1 MFAIRNKKDKR
12 WVYGTDYRYNPPRQ
26 KLSDEE
32 VKIYK
37 DEATA
42 LADARFR
49 QINFNN
55 YQLVSVGLIE
65 LNVDDQH

>member
-1 MFAIRNKKDKR
+1 MFAIRSKKDKR

-26 KLSDEE
+26 KLSYEE

-42 LADARFR
+42 LVDARFR
-49 QINFNN
+49 QINFNK